1 MKQAGKDRTP
11 ARTAEQEA
19 EDTAREAALK
29 AFALV
34 KAVRELKAAPR

>member
-11 ARTAEQEA
+11 ARAPRQEA
-19 EDTAREAALK
+19 EDTIREAALK

-34 KAVRELKAAPR
+34 KAARDKKAAPR

>member
-11 ARTAEQEA
+11 APAPEQEA
-19 EDTAREAALK
+19 EDKAREAALR

-34 KAVRELKAAPR
+34 KAAREKKAAPR